1 MKKNDPLQRFKEIHS
16 LEELLE
22 NGYQLTN
29 STIQNIDF
37 TSSTI
42 NWHALELQNAVFLG
56 CKLKK
61 EDKIAIIEK
70 GAVIFPE
77 VPDLVYNPYR
87 SSLYTW
93 QELYK
98 ESASKKSVDLEIYEH
113 FSTHKYSP
121 TMMEA
126 LCQRIH
132 DNSIDDGLRDFL
144 KPDENGNYK
153 VKSIG
158 IMGGHST
165 LRSDHY
171 FLEVAKSAQ
180 ALAQKGYLIIS
191 GGGPGTMEAAN
202 LGAYMAN
209 YSQQELIEAV
219 NVLKDAPHYTDVQ
232 FHNKAMQVLDKFPH
246 GTESLAIPT
255 WFYGH
260 EPSNVFA
267 SHIAKYFSN
276 SIREDTL
283 LAICIHG
290 ILFAPGSAGTTQE
303 IFMDAAQNH
312 YTTFDYISPMIF
324 LGKKRYTEDT
334 NLFETLKQLAKDK
347 EYGKLVHLVDSA
359 EEVVEAFIDN
369 PPFRVDNS
377 H

>member
-1 MKKNDPLQRFKEIHS
+1 MKKNNPSQRFKEIHS

-22 NGYQLTN
+22 NGYQLSN
-29 STIQNIDF
+29 STVQNIDF
-37 TSSTI
+37 TASTI
-42 NWHALELQNAVFLG
+42 NWHGLELKNTVFLG
-56 CKLKK
+56 CKLRK
-61 EDKIAIIEK
+61 EDKISIIEK
-70 GAVIFPE
+70 GAVIFPKIQN
-77 VPDLVYNPYR
+77 LVYNPYR

-93 QELYK
+93 QELYQ
-98 ESASKKSVDLEIYEH
+98 ETDSKKSTDLEIYEH

-121 TMMEA
+121 SMMEA

-132 DNSIDDGLRDFL
+132 DNSIDDALRDYI
-144 KPDENGNYK
+144 KPDSNGNYK

-165 LRSDHY
+165 LRTDHF

-180 ALAQKGYLIIS
+180 TLTQNGYLIIS

-202 LGAYMAN
+202 LGAYMAK
-209 YSQQELIEAV
+209 YDQEDLINAV
-219 NVLKDAPHYTDVQ
+219 NILMEAPHYTDDQ
-232 FHNKAMQVLDKFPH
+232 FHARAVEVLHKYPNA
-246 GTESLAIPT
+246 TESLAIPT

-260 EPSNVFA
+260 EPSNLFA

-324 LGKKRYTEDT
+324 LGKERYTEET
-334 NLFETLKQLAKDK
+334 NLFETIKQLSK
-347 EYGKLVHLVDSA
+347 EKKYGKLVHLVDSA
-359 EEVVEAFIDN
+359 EQVLEAFQTN
-369 PPFRVDNS
+369 PPFRVDK
-377 H
+377 

>member
-1 MKKNDPLQRFKEIHS
+1 MKNISPIKSIKEIHS
-16 LEELLE
+16 FEELLE
-22 NGYQLTN
+22 SGYRLSN
-29 STIQNIDF
+29 ATIQNIDF
-37 TSSTI
+37 SASTI
-42 NWHALELQNAVFLG
+42 NWHALSLDNTVFLG
-56 CKLKK
+56 CNLNK
-61 EDKIAIIEK
+61 EDKLTILEK
-70 GAVIFPE
+70 GGIIFPKMSE
-77 VPDLVYNPYR
+77 IVYSPYR
-87 SSLYTW
+87 SHLYTW
-93 QELYK
+93 QELYEEK
-98 ESASKKSVDLEIYEH
+98 RKGKSVDLEIYEH
-113 FSTHKYSP
+113 FSTHKYAP
-121 TMMEA
+121 TMIEA

-132 DNSIDDGLRDFL
+132 DNSIDDALRDYL
-144 KPDENGNYK
+144 MPDQNGNYQ

-165 LRSDHY
+165 LRTDAFFH
-171 FLEVAKSAQ
+171 EVARTAQ
-180 ALAQKGYLIIS
+180 LLTQEGYLIIS

-202 LGAYMAN
+202 LGAYMSKYDEEQLAD
-209 YSQQELIEAV
+209 AV
-219 NVLKDAPHYTDVQ
+219 STLTEAPHYTDDG
-232 FHNKAMQVLDKFPH
+232 FHQKALDVLNKYPE

-334 NLFETLKQLAKDK
+334 NLFETIKQLSKDK
-347 EYGKLVHLVDSA
+347 AYGKLVHLVDSA
-359 EEVVEAFIDN
+359 PEAVKAFLDN
-369 PPFRVDNS
+369 PPYRV
-377 H
+377 